1 MEAEKQSISRGKGV
15 VLMLAAC
22 VAFSVMAALVKY
34 IAYVDAYKT
43 SLARFIIGIAILGT
57 AALAGKIRLEF
68 NNTKLLL
75 LRGLLGGAGIF
86 ITFLIYIKIGISK
99 GTMLVSIYPIFAC
112 LFAAIILKEKLKL
125 VTLPAM
131 AGAIAGIYFLSGGG
145 NSGSGLFDRFGPYEL
160 LAVFNGVMAG
170 FTVTL
175 IRKLH
180 RTDSSYSIF
189 WAQCI
194 VGFWLVL
201 MPANAG
207 SCQLGW
213 KEAAVLLGIGISAT
227 SGQLMMTASYKY
239 LPIRVGSIFGML
251 EPTLNYF
258 VGVMLFA
265 EQFSKDSLLGATLIV
280 GSCVIVLAKGKE
292 NLKG

>member
-1 MEAEKQSISRGKGV
+1 MTAEKEHRAKGV
-15 VLMLAAC
+15 ILMLAAC

-75 LRGLLGGAGIF
+75 LRGLVGGAGIY

-125 VTLPAM
+125 VTLPAV
-131 AGAIAGIYFLSGGG
+131 AGAIAGIYFLTVGG
-145 NSGSGLFDRFGPYEL
+145 NGGLFDGFGPYEL

-170 FTVTL
+170 FAVTL

-213 KEAAVLLGIGISAT
+213 KEAAVLLGIGIAAT
-227 SGQLMMTASYKY
+227 SGQLMMTAGYKY
-239 LPIRVGSIFGML
+239 LPIRVGSVLGML

-280 GSCVIVLAKGKE
+280 GSCVIVLAKRKE